1 MGNYVNLGNY
11 KVKYQNKEKEVL
23 NKPYY
28 ILKAY
33 EGFKIGFL
41 LLISSKEELY
51 KINSQEMNE
60 KIEYLKSIHNS
71 IKNMIKLDNISYLK
85 KEEKVTVFFEFKERK
100 NYQTIEKYI
109 DGIEPYYFSCLDIK
123 EIMSFLNKMLIMI
136 KEKKLPIPFLSSK
149 DCFIDKNYKKINF
162 NYDKEL
168 NIYIFILI

>member
-33 EGFKIGFL
+33 EGFKLGFL

-71 IKNMIKLDNISYLK
+71 IKNMI
-85 KEEKVTVFFEFKERK
+85 
-100 NYQTIEKYI
+100 
-109 DGIEPYYFSCLDIK
+109 
-123 EIMSFLNKMLIMI
+123 
-136 KEKKLPIPFLSSK
+136 
-149 DCFIDKNYKKINF
+149 
-162 NYDKEL
+162 
-168 NIYIFILI
+168 